1 MDQNKLKKKFVKG
14 DRKAFDT
21 IYEMYADAM
30 YSVCLRY
37 TRNVDEAADML
48 QDGFIKIY
56 QNRGKFN
63 TEQEFGPWIKRI
75 IINEAINHY
84 RANKKFDLVEEDSF
98 FEEVEEPFELEE
110 SSNLKDILLE
120 IIRELP
126 EGYRAVFNMFVFDN
140 LTHNEIADY
149 LNVSVNTSK
158 TQLSK
163 ARKMIKTKLAEKGIT
178 TSLVKA

>member
-1 MDQNKLKKKFVKG
+1 MDTNQLKKKFVKG

-37 TRNVDEAADML
+37 TKNIDEAADML

-56 QNRGKFN
+56 ENRKKFN

-84 RANKKFDLVEEDSF
+84 RVNKRFNLVEEDSY
-98 FEEVEEPFELEE
+98 FEDVEEPFEIKE
-110 SSNLKDILLE
+110 SSNLKDTLLL
-120 IIRELP
+120 IVRELP
-126 EGYRAVFNMFVFDN
+126 EGYRAVFNMYVFDN
-140 LTHNEIADY
+140 LTHKEIAEY
-149 LNVSVNTSK
+149 LQVSINTSK

-178 TSLVKA
+178 SDLIKA